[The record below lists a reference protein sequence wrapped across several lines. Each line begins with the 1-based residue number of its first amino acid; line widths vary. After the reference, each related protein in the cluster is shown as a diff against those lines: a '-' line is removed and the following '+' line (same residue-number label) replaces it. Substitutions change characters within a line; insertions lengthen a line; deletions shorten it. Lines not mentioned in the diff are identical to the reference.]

1 VLGNHRTIKEQFHF
15 DIYDKHFVSTFDIKD
30 KPIIKKKF
38 MNRIV
43 SLNQT
48 IHEIVWH
55 RINLKRD
62 YVNTGMRNKSIV
74 DAMMNTDAELK
85 LAREKQVNLMEN
97 FYSLIERF
105 WNDQTVTDIPKP
117 IQSVFQND
125 VYVSEGIDI
134 IGAQITSKTLVSW
147 EWIQVGKGTR
157 PAEIGDQFL
166 QTPLGSFP
174 IDEGGSFSSIGDQIR
189 LFCVLP
195 DSIENAF
202 ISEYS
207 VTELNAGGKMLSRTT
222 LKTPVNHV
230 YQKDF
235 PTVTN
240 VTYMIPHQDI

>member
-1 VLGNHRTIKEQFHF
+1 MLGNHRTIKEAFHI
-15 DIYDKHFVSTFDIKD
+15 DIYDQHFVSAFDIKD

-38 MNRIV
+38 MNRIC
-43 SLNQT
+43 SLNDI

-55 RINLKRD
+55 RINLKKD
-62 YVNTGMRNKSIV
+62 YVNTGMKNKNIIN
-74 DAMMNTDAELK
+74 AMKETDIELK
-85 LAREKQVNLMEN
+85 LAREKQVNLMAN

-105 WNDQTVTDIPKP
+105 WNDQTVTEIPKP
-117 IQSVFQND
+117 IENVFQND

-147 EWIQVGKGTR
+147 EWIQIGKGTR
-157 PAEIGDQFL
+157 PAEIGDQGL

-195 DSIENAF
+195 DSIESSF
-202 ISEYS
+202 ISEYA
-207 VTELNAGGKMLSRTT
+207 VTELNTGGKTLSRST
-222 LKTPVNHV
+222 LKTPINHV
-230 YQKDF
+230 IQKDF